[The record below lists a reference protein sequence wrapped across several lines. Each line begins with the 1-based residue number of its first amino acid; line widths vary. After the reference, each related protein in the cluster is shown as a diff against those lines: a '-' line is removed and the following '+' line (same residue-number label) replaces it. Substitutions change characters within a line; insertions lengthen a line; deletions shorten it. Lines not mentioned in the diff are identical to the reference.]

1 MVMVSQFTSLL
12 VGIANVAIFHMVTTP
27 GVQTLFYTK
36 IQQYVLLIG
45 YAYWHEVLPQFQM
58 LSPILTGQLMFLS

>member
-1 MVMVSQFTSLL
+1 MVSQFTSLL

-36 IQQYVLLIG
+36 MQQYILLIG
-45 YAYWHEVLPQFQM
+45 YAYGHEVLPPF
-58 LSPILTGQLMFLS
+58 